1 MLKEKFVVQFHSMK
15 KMQQKLTIA
24 EKEKVE
30 LEKKL
35 KSAHSKLRE
44 ARAKVNLGA
53 SQSHVR
59 KDVQDMVE
67 SKTKNILW
75 SMVKFIQCDEDMY
88 SAGKL
93 LVKYADIDKAH
104 VDTTEKRANFINTYK
119 LTIRKAI
126 FARRNYVAAEHKKVM
141 VKHYKDTGSMPSVDA
156 LVKCLKREITSEEDY
171 KIFEF
176 YWEELLPKQVGS
188 LVWSKDVRNYVTI
201 CDARRR
207 DIQSLPMITAQ
218 DEAFTV
224 LVIQN
229 SMERWKREVAKG
241 CGVDT
246 SQEKKAN
253 HNGIFTTTDSG
264 QNEWGGWSEAGLDV
278 FHKYVDEN
286 EAARKKKDTHAIEKK
301 CLDRLRKKYGII
313 CHDHKSQVD
322 FDRSNKQK
330 KRRGLEVDV
339 EKPLKKR
346 KQAIPEN
353 LLNFD
358 SDDEEHGQE
367 MDSFCD
373 EDDDY
378 ALQAT
383 STE

>member
-1 MLKEKFVVQFHSMK
+1 MQHIPTVLSMHFSSFIIVHESKIATGEHEFLMSANHQQQVNPKNIVQNTAITQGSLLEKHYEMLKEKYMLQNTCMQE
-15 KMQQKLTIA
+15 MQQKLTKT

-35 KSAHSKLRE
+35 KSAHSKLRVV
-44 ARAKVNLGA
+44 RAKGNLGA
-53 SQSHVR
+53 TPSHVR

-75 SMVKFIQCDEDMY
+75 SMVKFIQCQEDMY
-88 SAGKL
+88 GAGKL
-93 LVKYADIDKAH
+93 LVKYADIEKAH
-104 VDTTEKRANFINTYK
+104 VDTTEKRADFINTYK

-141 VKHYKDTGSMPSVDA
+141 VKRYKDTKSMPSVA
-156 LVKCLKREITSEEDY
+156 SLVKCLKREITSEEDY
-171 KIFEF
+171 MIFEF

-201 CDARRR
+201 CEARRR

-229 SMERWKREVAKG
+229 SIERWTKEVDKER
-241 CGVDT
+241 GVST
-246 SQEKKAN
+246 TEEKKTN

-286 EAARKKKDTHAIEKK
+286 EAARKKKETRAIEKK

-313 CHDHKSQVD
+313 
-322 FDRSNKQK
+322 
-330 KRRGLEVDV
+330 
-339 EKPLKKR
+339 
-346 KQAIPEN
+346 
-353 LLNFD
+353 
-358 SDDEEHGQE
+358 
-367 MDSFCD
+367 
-373 EDDDY
+373 
-378 ALQAT
+378 
-383 STE
+383 